1 MLIRKIKMENF
12 RGFRDKTIDF
22 NNKSIVL
29 LSAANGVGKTTTVD
43 AIEWCLTGE
52 IGRLKNAFD
61 SRSTNAAERKM
72 NNNGILKNRDAREKE
87 KVKVMLWLFNGD
99 KEIMLCREQ
108 TNDEL
113 NPRASKVTID
123 QNEEIAEDFIRE
135 YVGESFYNFHFC
147 DVQKSF
153 NVQNKKRKDLKDFF
167 SEFITNY
174 DRQKQIADNLWIFA
188 EDVQRYIDDKDKQ
201 KVSQDKIEIYKEQLE
216 KVREDA
222 KQIMYPEITL
232 YPGEQIEIT
241 KLKKEEL

>member
-61 SRSTNAAERKM
+61 SRSTNATERKM

-167 SEFITNY
+167 QS
-174 DRQKQIADNLWIFA
+174 L
-188 EDVQRYIDDKDKQ
+188 
-201 KVSQDKIEIYKEQLE
+201 L
-216 KVREDA
+216 
-222 KQIMYPEITL
+222 QIMIDRSRLLIIWGFLLKTYNDTL
-232 YPGEQIEIT
+232 MIRINRKYHRIKLRFT
-241 KLKKEEL
+241 KNNWKKYVKMQSKLCIQRLLCIQVSR